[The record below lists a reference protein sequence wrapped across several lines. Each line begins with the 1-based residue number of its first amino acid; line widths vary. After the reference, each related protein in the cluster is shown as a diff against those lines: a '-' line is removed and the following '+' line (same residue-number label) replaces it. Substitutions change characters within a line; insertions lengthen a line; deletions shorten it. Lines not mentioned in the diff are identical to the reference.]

1 MTDQELQQKYQ
12 PVADF
17 MSANSFGIAH
27 FNGDNGKCV
36 LEATAPT
43 EHLKDAAWDEIKKID
58 PNFQDLQHN
67 ITVGSGTT
75 YTVQSGDNLSKI
87 SKHFYGEANDYQKI
101 ADANNIDNP
110 DHIQVGQDLTI
121 PA

>member
-1 MTDQELQQKYQ
+1 MTDQELLSKYQ

-17 MSANSFGIAH
+17 MSANGFGIAH
-27 FNGDNGKCV
+27 FNVDNGKVV
-36 LEATAPT
+36 LTATAPT
-43 EHLKDAAWDEIKKID
+43 DYLKDRAWDEIKGVD
-58 PNFQDLQHN
+58 STYSDLEHD

-87 SKHFYGEANDYQKI
+87 SKHFYGDADQYSKI
-101 ADANNIDNP
+101 ADANSISDPNLIR
-110 DHIQVGQDLTI
+110 VGQDLTI